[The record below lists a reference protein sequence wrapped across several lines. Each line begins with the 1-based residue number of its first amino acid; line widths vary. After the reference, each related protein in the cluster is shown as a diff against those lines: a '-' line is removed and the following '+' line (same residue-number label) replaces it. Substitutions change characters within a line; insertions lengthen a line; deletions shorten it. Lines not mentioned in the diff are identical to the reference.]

1 VRLPLALVLALG
13 LVARADELSGADKLR
28 VVYSNQFAWTDD
40 GLPVVTVRIAE
51 GRDKVVLRGPALRV
65 FPDGEGGPEIRA
77 GSSFTVRLE
86 HGRAGKVRYH
96 VVVARVPVG
105 DDAALKKELDAW
117 RARGEQPRT
126 VETGA
131 LFAVKGEV
139 LDQRKLLVVLGD
151 TLDEPAARA
160 RVAALKGKYAVDAA
174 LQPELVD
181 RPSGTIEAVDE
192 RGTIV
197 RNDAILWF
205 APSSGLIEIDDIDKE
220 GGGKETR
227 RYFGR
232 IYVTA
237 DRNGKLA
244 VVNAVGRAGTAR
256 C

>member
-1 VRLPLALVLALG
+1 VRLPFALVLALG
-13 LVARADELSGADKLR
+13 LAARADELSGADKLR

-151 TLDEPAARA
+151 TLDEPAASLDLGSREELLQLLGAYATSTGSPAMVMVTHHVEEIPPGFTHALLLAEGKIAATGPIAEIITGERLSEVFGLELLVSTSENGRYSARA
-160 RVAALKGKYAVDAA
+160 A
-174 LQPELVD
+174 
-181 RPSGTIEAVDE
+181 
-192 RGTIV
+192 
-197 RNDAILWF
+197 
-205 APSSGLIEIDDIDKE
+205 
-220 GGGKETR
+220 
-227 RYFGR
+227 
-232 IYVTA
+232 
-237 DRNGKLA
+237 
-244 VVNAVGRAGTAR
+244 
-256 C
+256 